1 MAEAP
6 EEAGLATV
14 NLDYIDPA
22 LARQTEFEA
31 SFAYFSDRR
40 LSVTAY
46 DAALVLPGCP
56 QGGGVI
62 DAGGRLVACSVVQN
76 GWPKGG
82 LYAFDRKEV
91 VDEEVV
97 YLGMFYS
104 CWGHVIT
111 DNLKHL
117 WFRTSPEVDARLRR
131 LKFVYTTTHIGPEM
145 PENFKEMLRLLG
157 LEFNKLVR
165 IERPTQFRR
174 VYVPEPCFGP
184 VKPGTPYRYT
194 KEYAGIVERLL
205 SAAGAEPGPADRS
218 VYFTR
223 TGWKLDRAE
232 GEKRIETVF
241 RDLGYEIVRP
251 ETLSFVQMVR
261 LLSRVRNFAATDGSC
276 AHNALFLRKGARAVV
291 IRKAA
296 YSNLYQAIVG
306 QVRGLETV
314 YVDANRSDMLADD
327 RCPVLGP
334 FFLYVNDRLA
344 RFAGV
349 RPRFPVLAYLCYA
362 LPQLPR
368 KLFRKIHTPRK

>member
-1 MAEAP
+1 M
-6 EEAGLATV
+6 
-14 NLDYIDPA
+14 NLDYVDPA
-22 LARQTEFEA
+22 LVRQTEFEA
-31 SFAYFSDRR
+31 GFAFFSDRK
-40 LSVTAY
+40 LSVAAY
-46 DAALVLPGCP
+46 DAALVLPGCA

-62 DAGGRLVACSVVQN
+62 DAEGGLVKCSVVQN

-82 LYAFDRKEV
+82 LYVFPEKEV

-104 CWGHVIT
+104 CWGHAIT

-117 WFRTSPEVDARLRR
+117 WFLTSPEVDARIKRI
-131 LKFVYTTTHIGPEM
+131 KFVYTTTHVGPVM
-145 PENFKEMLRLLG
+145 PENFKQMLGLLG
-157 LEFNKLVR
+157 LAFDQLVR

-174 VYVPEPCFGP
+174 VHVPDPCFGP
-184 VKPGTPYRYT
+184 VVPGSPYRYT
-194 KEYAGIVERLL
+194 KEYVEIVGRLV
-205 SAAGAEPGPADRS
+205 SAAGAEPGPVDRS

-241 RDLGYEIVRP
+241 RNLGYEIVRP
-251 ETLSFVQMVR
+251 ECLSFVQMVR

-276 AHNALFLRKGARAVV
+276 AHNALFLPKGSRTVV

-296 YSNLYQAIVG
+296 YSNFYQAIVG
-306 QVRGLETV
+306 QLRQLDTV

-327 RCPVLGP
+327 RFPVLGP

-344 RFAGV
+344 RFAGI
-349 RPRFPVLAYLCYA
+349 RPHFPLFAYLCYA
-362 LPQLPR
+362 LPQLLR
-368 KLFRKIHTPRK
+368 KPFRKNHTPCK